1 MNPTQTT
8 QQIKMDPYQK
18 WLNGE
23 SFCECGEKACGTYG
37 PDNKE
42 LCEECRDDEGWCS
55 CGNKEEECDVCG
67 EDDWEEC
74 EDCGYTHHYEDKCPV
89 GEQCKMY
96 EKWTYEEM
104 KERIDGISLVK
115 SSELNEEKLRKV
127 WEKVKNPTCD
137 LDQLDDFIGD
147 AMDEVWG
154 VVNDDWE
161 E

>member
-1 MNPTQTT
+1 LVVRVVGGCIHLFFNDPKKSATFQNGFVCFREYRPPPQPKMNPTQTT
-8 QQIKMDPYQK
+8 QQIKMDSYQK

-96 EKWTYEEM
+96 EK
-104 KERIDGISLVK
+104 KE
-115 SSELNEEKLRKV
+115 
-127 WEKVKNPTCD
+127 
-137 LDQLDDFIGD
+137 
-147 AMDEVWG
+147 
-154 VVNDDWE
+154 
-161 E
+161 